1 MTKKI
6 RGFSANPP
14 KDSID
19 LGFVYYYD
27 GMEGGVERAT
37 NYMECLKDEG
47 YIIIAT
53 SKEDD
58 KSETI
63 RSL

>member
-1 MTKKI
+1 MKDKMRI

-14 KDSID
+14 KDSIN

-37 NYMECLKDEG
+37 NYMEVLKDDG
-47 YIIIAT
+47 YIIVAT
-53 SKEDD
+53 NEKDD

-63 RSL
+63 

>member
-1 MTKKI
+1 MMKDKMRI

-14 KDSID
+14 KDSIN

-37 NYMECLKDEG
+37 NYMEVLKDDG
-47 YIIIAT
+47 YIIVAT
-53 SKEDD
+53 NEKDD

-63 RSL
+63 